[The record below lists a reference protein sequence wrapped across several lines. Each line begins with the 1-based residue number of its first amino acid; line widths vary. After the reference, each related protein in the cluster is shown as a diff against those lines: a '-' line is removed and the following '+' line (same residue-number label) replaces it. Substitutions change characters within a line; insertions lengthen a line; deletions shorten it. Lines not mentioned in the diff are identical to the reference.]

1 MKNSRAAET
10 RTAFVAARRAEEA
23 RLEGLTEAREVPA
36 APFRSHRDANPSLD
50 TNYFVQV
57 RAELELLSARFSGLG
72 KGAASPGRSPPRLGA
87 KGGRVH

>member
-72 KGAASPGRSPPRLGA
+72 KGAKASPGRSPPRLG